1 MPAHSPI
8 PLRIATL
15 DDLPFLLG
23 GFQSISEMERSDTG
37 LQLSP
42 DFSEQAQEYLRS
54 LLDRSDCLILIADN
68 AEQAGFL
75 IGQLLP
81 TPNAFTTVK
90 LYGLIQCLYVQ
101 EKFSGQGIGRQ
112 LIEAFEQT
120 VVQHGAEYV
129 DVQHVISNE
138 RASEFWDKND
148 YKAVGMLRRKPIG
161 TTNGA

>member
-8 PLRIATL
+8 PLRISTL
-15 DDLPFLLG
+15 DDLPFLLS
-23 GFQSISEMERSDTG
+23 GFQSISEMEQSDTG
-37 LQLSP
+37 LKLSP
-42 DFSEQAQEYLRS
+42 DFVEQAQDYLHS

-68 AEQAGFL
+68 GEQAGFL

-90 LYGLIQCLYVQ
+90 LYGLIQCLYVP

-112 LIEAFEQT
+112 LVEAFEQT

-138 RASEFWDKND
+138 RASEFWNKND
-148 YKAVGMLRRKPIG
+148 YKAVGMLRRKSIG
-161 TTNGA
+161 KTSAS